1 MLLFAK
7 LHCSTFP
14 TILCSFG
21 GKKDYKFYIRQDI
34 LKLRGRYKIRKGSCE
49 HFGFEY
55 ISLSVFEKEEFAQ
68 RPGYDVLIHHE
79 MREHP

>member
-14 TILCSFG
+14 TTFCSFG
-21 GKKDYKFYIRQDI
+21 GEKDHVFHIRQGI
-34 LKLRGRYKIRKGSCE
+34 LKLRGRYKIRQGSCE

-55 ISLSVFEKEEFAQ
+55 ISCEYLRKMSLHKE
-68 RPGYDVLIHHE
+68 LI
-79 MREHP
+79 MMC